1 MAKTVE
7 TVDRC
12 TQYAV
17 DVVTGKINT
26 GEYVRLAC
34 QRHLDDLEKSKTAP
48 YIYYFDVEQSERIIN
63 FAEELVIAEGDEEER
78 VTCYPFQCFILG
90 SLNGWRKKAADPKS
104 GIHHRRFRTSYV
116 QLGRQNGKSF
126 INGILAAFY
135 GNFDGYKYGKVFCTA
150 TKQDQANI
158 VLQEVIKF
166 INSDEEL
173 QEWFKV
179 HEHNNTIDCLLTHSI
194 IKAVSGDT
202 KSMDGFRPYLGI
214 VDEYHA
220 HKTNQMYKLLEGGIK
235 KLKSA
240 LISVITTAGFDLKSP
255 CYKLYEYCCNLLKGV
270 FENDAQFAYI
280 AQMNED
286 DDIWKPENWIKANPI
301 LEFDVDALENM
312 IPVASTAKD
321 MGGEDLRDFL
331 VKQLNQW
338 IQWSNHQYIKD
349 IKKWKRLA
357 VLKTLANFKGSKCYV
372 GVDLS
377 SGGDLTSIA
386 IVIPFTDE
394 DGNKKY
400 FIKTHSFIP
409 ASRGDEHIKTDKVPY
424 DVWIERGLVTPTY
437 TLGGIKTDYKY
448 ILSYLKMLIEKYN
461 LKPQMICYDPHN
473 ASAFLS
479 DLESMGWD
487 SISITQTAKE
497 LNDAT
502 VDFRLEILTGNI
514 EIEGVETGK
523 ERKKVVP
530 VDELLTWSI
539 ANAKT
544 ISNNYGEI
552 KIDKDISEDRIDP
565 IDAIIDAWKLAM
577 KDEYKPD
584 ANEFVNEWL
593 AMKEKYTENGGEN
606 R

>member
-1 MAKTVE
+1 MGKEVE
-7 TVDRC
+7 IIDRC

-17 DVVTGKINT
+17 DVIEGRENA
-26 GEYVRLAC
+26 GEYVKLAC
-34 QRHLDDLEKSKTAP
+34 QRHLDDLEKSKAAP

-63 FAEELVIAEGDEEER
+63 FAEELVIAEGDEEQPVE
-78 VTCYPFQCFILG
+78 CYPFQCFILG
-90 SLNGWRKKAADPKS
+90 SLNGWRKKNADPKS
-104 GIHHRRFRTSYV
+104 GVHHRRFRTSYV

-126 INGILAAFY
+126 INGILAAYY
-135 GNFDGYKYGKVFCTA
+135 GNFDRYKYGQIYCAA
-150 TKQDQANI
+150 TKQEQANI
-158 VLQEVIKF
+158 VLKEIIKF
-166 INSDEEL
+166 INSDDEL
-173 QEWFKV
+173 GAWFKV
-179 HEHNNTIDCLLTHSI
+179 HEHSNSIDCLLTHSV
-194 IKAVSGDT
+194 IKALSGDT
-202 KSMDGFRPYLGI
+202 KSADGLRPYLGI

-220 HKTNQMYKLLEGGIK
+220 HKTNQIYKLFEGGIK

-270 FENDAQFAYI
+270 SENDAQFVYI
-280 AQMNED
+280 AQMDEG
-286 DDIWKPENWIKANPI
+286 DDIWNPENWIKANP
-301 LEFDVDALENM
+301 LLAFDADAIENM

-331 VKQLNQW
+331 VKQLDMW

-349 IKKWKRLA
+349 IKKWKRCA
-357 VLKTLANFKGSKCYV
+357 VLKTLENFRGAKCYV

-386 IVIPFTDE
+386 IVIPFVDE
-394 DGNKKY
+394 DGNKRY

-409 ASRGDEHIKTDKVPY
+409 ASRVDEHIKTDKVPY
-424 DVWIERGLVTPTY
+424 DVWIEKGLVTPTH

-448 ILSYLKMLIEKYN
+448 ILTYLQELIEEYD

-473 ASAFLS
+473 ASAFLG
-479 DLESMGWD
+479 DLEAMGWD
-487 SISITQTAKE
+487 SISVTQTAKE

-502 VDFRLEILTGNI
+502 VDFRLEILAGNV
-514 EIEGVETGK
+514 EIEGVEVGVK
-523 ERKKVVP
+523 KKVVP
-530 VDELLTWSI
+530 ADELLTWSI

-552 KIDKDISEDRIDP
+552 KIDKDITEDRIDP
-565 IDAIIDAWKLAM
+565 IDAIIDAWK
-577 KDEYKPD
+577 
-584 ANEFVNEWL
+584 F
-593 AMKEKYTENGGEN
+593 AMKEEYKEDINDIVNIWLEQAEKYNENGGEN